1 MIQFYPTPRSLA
13 EKAFA
18 KFKSHNFLRVLEPSA
33 GRGDLLAP
41 LIDKFNYRYSS
52 HSTDKIDCIELDLD
66 NQAILR
72 SKGVNVVDTDFLE
85 FSGAGMFSHILMNPP
100 WKDGADHLVKAFDLL
115 VDGELVAI
123 LNAETIRNPHTAK
136 RKLICNW
143 IEEHGSVEFLSEAF
157 LDPDTLRKT
166 TADVALIWLQKK
178 VDIKQNFTHGLEVE
192 HVAEIDYTEK
202 NSIALKQNTISN
214 AVAVFNAA
222 VRSLKSAEV
231 AREEADYYAR
241 LLGRPLNELHKTTT
255 DGEVIAIQER
265 FNKGYDD
272 LKKRAWTNVLHS
284 TEFNKYLSSKAYQ
297 RLVTD
302 FEQIAK
308 LSFTE
313 SNVRGFLIGLVNSQG
328 DMNMQ
333 MLLDCFD
340 EITKFRPDNRAYY
353 KGWKSNEKHREL
365 AYRVKMTRFIVPVR
379 NSYGLGPSWEDL
391 KKLQDF
397 DKAFA
402 MLDGKAQCNY
412 GLHDLFNTMPD
423 DLKRSQRMTTDYFDV
438 RWYRQAGTVHFYP
451 RNRAIIDRLNRMVGR
466 QRQWLPNENNA
477 APGAFWEHYEKA
489 ETITNAMIL
498 PTVRWGHP
506 SDEQIEAA
514 HTKACEDAGLDLNT
528 FFALSNSNPNQ
539 LAAA

>member
-18 KFKSHNFLRVLEPSA
+18 KFKSKNFLRVLEPSA

-41 LIDKFNYRYSS
+41 LLDKCNYRYSS
-52 HSTDKIDCIELDLD
+52 HSADKIDCIELDLE

-72 SKGVNVVDTDFLE
+72 SKGVNVVDSDFLT
-85 FSGAGMFSHILMNPP
+85 FTGAGMYTHILLNPP

-136 RKLICNW
+136 RKLICSW

-157 LDPDTLRKT
+157 LDPDTMRKT
-166 TADVALIWLQKK
+166 AADVALIWLQKK
-178 VDIKQNFTHGLEVE
+178 IDIKQNFTNGLEVE
-192 HVAEIDYTEK
+192 HVSELNYTEK
-202 NSIALKQNTISN
+202 NSIALRQNTISN

-222 VRSLKSAEV
+222 VQSLKSAEV

-241 LLGRPLNELHKTTT
+241 LLGRPLNELHKTMP
-255 DGEVIAIQER
+255 DGEAIAIQER

-313 SNVRGFLIGLVNSQG
+313 SNVRSFLIGLVNSQG

-340 EITKFRPDNRAYY
+340 EITKYRPDNRAYY

-365 AYRVKMTRFIVPVR
+365 AYRVKMTRFIIPIR
-379 NSYGLGPSWEDL
+379 NSYGSGPCWEDL

-412 GLHDLFNTMPD
+412 GLHDLFNTMPH
-423 DLKRSQRMTTDYFDV
+423 DLKMSKRMTTDYFDV

-466 QRQWLPNENNA
+466 QRQWLPNENNT
-477 APGAFWEHYEKA
+477 APKAFWEHYEKA
-489 ETITNAMIL
+489 ESITNAMVL

-514 HTKACEDAGLDLNT
+514 HTKACEDAGLDVDT
-528 FFALSNSNPNQ
+528 FFALNNVSSNQ
-539 LAAA
+539 LAA